1 MLTTSLSTAPSIHSR
16 AARRATSPSINTDKS
31 LKAVRPPPESTNQR
45 PAVLGLYQ
53 NAGVSK
59 KTKRGR
65 KTVMSSRA
73 RKRHDS
79 ALERAEAIVDRTAL
93 KVAKSKRSASNIEV
107 RKKNW
112 DEINGAVGTVK
123 GAKLANNMFGA
134 LGGEDNDDDEEV
146 EEVEEFDEDMEVVEE
161 PVPVKGSEKAK
172 STAVPAPTPPVQ
184 DDDEEIL

>member
-1 MLTTSLSTAPSIHSR
+1 
-16 AARRATSPSINTDKS
+16 
-31 LKAVRPPPESTNQR
+31 
-45 PAVLGLYQ
+45 
-53 NAGVSK
+53 
-59 KTKRGR
+59 
-65 KTVMSSRA
+65 MSSRA
-73 RKRHDS
+73 RKRQNT

-134 LGGEDNDDDEEV
+134 LGGEDDDDEEI
-146 EEVEEFDEDMEVVEE
+146 EEVDEFDETMEVVQE
-161 PVPVKGSEKAK
+161 PVPAEGSATAKG
-172 STAVPAPTPPVQ
+172 TAVAAPTPPVQ